1 MIVIMHRPPLSRI
14 EIGAKPRVRE
24 PKRDLDRNA
33 MEIAEH
39 NRVWNLLRQ
48 SAEGCNAVGAEG

>member
-1 MIVIMHRPPLSRI
+1 MIVVMHRPPLRRI
-14 EIGAKPRVRE
+14 EIGAKPRVLE
-24 PKRDLDRNA
+24 PKMDRDRNA

-39 NRVWNLLRQ
+39 DRVWNLLRQ